1 MKFNHKINLIGL
13 IAILFMGMAIIPA
26 PKMGSEQ
33 SLLKVGDS
41 FPDIKFEGSL
51 TALDRNYL
59 GLSDSSIFLLNDIQ
73 ANLIFVEFL
82 NKFCTHCQQQAR
94 ILNEL
99 FEDIQRDSS
108 LRTQVKM
115 LGVGMGNS
123 LYQMQTYRAEKEIP
137 FPLVPDPNFIIHE
150 ALGQP
155 KAPFIVIFKKTADG
169 KGIVSATFLGLVA
182 SKDQLLNALTTLLQ
196 SNVDTIAE
204 TDVQKVVL
212 RTETPTAGLTEADF
226 EKLVKDHLK
235 HQGYRILKFER
246 VLLADQEVLFK
257 AQLKLK
263 GKKSV
268 IFIREIYRN
277 TVCDICHDTHFWYSF
292 DSNGT
297 IIHFTPIYLP
307 KSYNKEWAEKDVQK
321 FRQRLENHSIAESFE
336 FKPEVDAVTSATITS
351 SLIFDT
357 INKTKHLFNKLKEE
371 GIIKDVR

>member
-1 MKFNHKINLIGL
+1 MKLNHHIGLIGL
-13 IAILFMGMAIIPA
+13 VAILFIGMATIPT
-26 PKMGSEQ
+26 PKMGSEKV
-33 SLLKVGDS
+33 LLKVGDS

-51 TALDRNYL
+51 NALDRNYL
-59 GLSDSSIFLLNDIQ
+59 GLVDSSNFTLHDIQ

-108 LRTQVKM
+108 LQTQVKM

-123 LYQMQTYRAEKEIP
+123 LFQMHTYRTEKDIP

-155 KAPFIVIFKKTADG
+155 KAPFIVIFKKTADS
-169 KGIVSATFLGLVA
+169 KGIVSATFLGLVS
-182 SKDQLLNALTTLLQ
+182 SKELFLNALKNLLQ
-196 SNVDTIAE
+196 PDVYSIAE
-204 TDVQKVVL
+204 TDDQKIEP

-235 HQGYRILKFER
+235 QQGYRILKFER
-246 VLLADQEVLFK
+246 VPLADQEVLFK

-263 GKKSV
+263 GNKSV

-292 DSNGT
+292 DSNGN
-297 IIHFTPIYLP
+297 IAHFAPIYLP
-307 KSYNKEWAEKDVQK
+307 KSYNKEWNEKDVQK
-321 FRQRLENHSIAESFE
+321 FKQRLENHTVAESFE
-336 FKPEVDAVTSATITS
+336 FNPEVDAITSATITS

-357 INKTKHLFNKLKEE
+357 MNKTKYLFDKLKAQ
-371 GIIKDVR
+371 GIIK